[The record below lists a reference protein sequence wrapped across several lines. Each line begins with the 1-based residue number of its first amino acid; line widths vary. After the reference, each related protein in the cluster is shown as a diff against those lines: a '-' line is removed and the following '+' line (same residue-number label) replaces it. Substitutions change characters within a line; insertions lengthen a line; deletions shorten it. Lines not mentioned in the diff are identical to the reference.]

1 MAIYFGNSASASLN
15 VGEINSGKIFKGL
28 QAIVGTED
36 EIATKYLWRQCNDTG
51 VSTFWYTGQY
61 MFGKYFLFP
70 GYGYTTNNYL
80 VSEDGEQWELGTF
93 GLNNASHARS
103 FCSNDRIFVT
113 NGNTKYLEYT
123 TDGVNWNYS
132 TIPSYGWWGALYANG
147 MYIITGSDYIDA
159 THVQAKIAYSEDCI
173 NWTQV
178 DLKEV
183 EQDNAP
189 YVSWRAT
196 CYGDGKFI
204 VMPCNTKTGFYS
216 YDGKNWEEFYLP
228 DDSDTYYNI
237 YNIAYGNGVFVAM
250 SNARKNYLTSNDG
263 IHWTKQEFDNLYSH
277 YVGFDGKH
285 FIALSG
291 CIIKYSEDGINWK
304 LSKNEIDLSNEYD
317 VLLFGNGKYITAGY
331 NTSTPLV
338 CDEKDFIL

>member
-1 MAIYFGNSASASLN
+1 MVKI
-15 VGEINSGKIFKGL
+15 GK
-28 QAIVGTED
+28 
-36 EIATKYLWRQCNDTG
+36 
-51 VSTFWYTGQY
+51 
-61 MFGKYFLFP
+61 
-70 GYGYTTNNYL
+70 
-80 VSEDGEQWELGTF
+80 
-93 GLNNASHARS
+93 S
-103 FCSNDRIFVT
+103 FICLT
-113 NGNTKYLEYT
+113 
-123 TDGVNWNYS
+123 
-132 TIPSYGWWGALYANG
+132 
-147 MYIITGSDYIDA
+147 
-159 THVQAKIAYSEDCI
+159 
-173 NWTQV
+173 
-178 DLKEV
+178 
-183 EQDNAP
+183 
-189 YVSWRAT
+189 
-196 CYGDGKFI
+196 
-204 VMPCNTKTGFYS
+204 
-216 YDGKNWEEFYLP
+216 
-228 DDSDTYYNI
+228 I